1 MKIAY
6 LGIGE
11 MGVGM
16 ARNILKKQGALTIWN
31 RTREKRYV
39 DELIAEG
46 AHFEG
51 KIADAVGDADIVC
64 TCLYSGPS
72 TLEIAKETIPAMK
85 KGSILVDLTTIAP
98 STAEQLAGMYAEAGI
113 DYLDSPVSGGP
124 WGAADG
130 TLSIMIG
137 GSEAAFER
145 ARPVYEMIG
154 RIIARMGPSGYGAK
168 TKLINQ
174 LITWANQAIVCEG
187 MTLAEEAG
195 LDLTMLYPLLKNGHA
210 QSRMLERSV
219 EPFII
224 PHTFENHTD
233 AALVLKDMN
242 LLRQMADD
250 LGCEIPIAERAIRFY
265 DQAAEEGI
273 ASGNDPAVILTI
285 MERQNPHKNG

>member
-16 ARNILKKQGALTIWN
+16 ARNILRKHGELTIWN
-31 RTREKRYV
+31 RTREKEYV
-39 DELIAEG
+39 TTLVQEG
-46 AHFEG
+46 ARYEG
-51 KIADAVGDADIVC
+51 KIADAVRDADIVC

-72 TLEIAKETIPAMK
+72 TLMVAKETIPAMK
-85 KGSILVDLTTIAP
+85 KGSILIDLTTIAP
-98 STAEQLAGMYAEAGI
+98 RTAEELAKLYGEEGI

-137 GSEAAFER
+137 GDEAAFER
-145 ARPVYEMIG
+145 ARPVYEMMGGTIV
-154 RIIARMGPSGYGAK
+154 RMGPSGYGAK
-168 TKLINQ
+168 TKLVNQ

-187 MTLAEEAG
+187 MMLAERAG
-195 LDLTMLYPLLKNGHA
+195 LDLQSLYNILKNAHA

-224 PHTFENHTD
+224 PRTFENHTD

-242 LLRQMADD
+242 LLRQMASD
-250 LGCEIPIAERAIRFY
+250 LDCEIPISAEAIRFY
-265 DQAAEEGI
+265 DLADQEGI
-273 ASGNDPAVILTI
+273 AKGNDPAIILEV
-285 MERQNPHKNG
+285 MERHNLRKR

>member
-16 ARNILKKQGALTIWN
+16 ARNILRKHGELTIWN
-31 RTREKRYV
+31 RTREKEYV
-39 DELIAEG
+39 TTLVQEG
-46 AHFEG
+46 ARYEG
-51 KIADAVGDADIVC
+51 KIADAVRDADIVC

-72 TLEIAKETIPAMK
+72 TLMVAKETIPAMK
-85 KGSILVDLTTIAP
+85 KGSILIDLTTIAP
-98 STAEQLAGMYAEAGI
+98 RTAEELAKLYGEEGI
-113 DYLDSPVSGGP
+113 DYLDSPGSGGP

-137 GSEAAFER
+137 GDEAAFER
-145 ARPVYEMIG
+145 ARPVYEMMGGTIV
-154 RIIARMGPSGYGAK
+154 RMGPSGYGAK
-168 TKLINQ
+168 TKLVNQ

-187 MTLAEEAG
+187 MMLAERAG
-195 LDLTMLYPLLKNGHA
+195 LDLQSLYNILKNAHA

-224 PHTFENHTD
+224 PRTFENHTD

-242 LLRQMADD
+242 LLRQMASD
-250 LGCEIPIAERAIRFY
+250 LDCEIPISAEAIRFY
-265 DQAAEEGI
+265 DLADQEGI
-273 ASGNDPAVILTI
+273 AKGNDPAIILEV
-285 MERQNPHKNG
+285 MERHNLRKR